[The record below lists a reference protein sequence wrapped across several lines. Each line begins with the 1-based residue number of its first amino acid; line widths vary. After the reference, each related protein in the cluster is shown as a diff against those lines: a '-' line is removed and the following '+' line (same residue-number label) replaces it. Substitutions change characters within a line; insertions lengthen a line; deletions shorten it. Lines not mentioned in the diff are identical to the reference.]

1 VRGRVVNICGV
12 MGRLPAEV
20 RALTPCETF
29 ELVEAWNAANAGD
42 VVAAPTSDEFDELV
56 GRYG

>member
-1 VRGRVVNICGV
+1 

-29 ELVEAWNAANAGD
+29 EMVEAWNAANAGD